1 MPIRVSSSQS
11 FTTDRVGVARED
23 TDGRNALIADQR
35 GGGSVMNSKPSLS
48 VEDAAVQ
55 LTRANL
61 SWGPLG
67 QATTVSFAFRA
78 TENGMPSDVQG
89 FTNFTTV
96 QIQAT
101 LLALQAWS
109 DVAGLTF
116 VRQDD
121 GFGYSN
127 NATILF
133 GNYSSGAEGAAAFA
147 YLPGSAAPT
156 SEEGDVWVNAS
167 LSYNATPVMGGY
179 GHLALVHELG
189 HALGLLHPA
198 DYDAAAGV
206 DITYA
211 AHATYYEDSNQYT
224 VMSYFD
230 ETSTGASFGS
240 GRYASAPLLDDIAAA
255 QRLYGA
261 NMSTRTGDTVYGFNS
276 TADRAWFSASATG
289 PAPIFAVWDAG
300 GIDTLDFSGYSMRQ
314 VIDLRQGAFSNVG
327 SRIGNVSIALGTVIE
342 NVIGG
347 AGDDIMTGNSAD
359 NRFTTGGGNNDV
371 EGGLGTDTLVLAGPR
386 SAYTITSDGR
396 RGGITGPEGTTRFE
410 NVEFLAFS
418 DMTIA
423 APPITGGLDVTGDM
437 TNDRMDGTEFGDS
450 LSGGGGN
457 DVIHGL
463 GGVDQLTGGRGDDIV
478 DGGAGNDHIYLD
490 QGDDVL
496 AGGEGVDVLDSGL
509 ARSGLQIN
517 LQLGTI
523 SGGGLGVDRV
533 SGFERVVGSRFND
546 LIIGGDEDNYL
557 QGFGGI
563 DTLRGGGGNDELIAS
578 DALAGGGPDVI
589 KAADQ
594 ANSTI
599 ASAISLDDAF
609 DMLERQDILS
619 SFANPH
625 ATVVATSHGGLEY
638 YAFTVG
644 ANVNASFD
652 IDGAAFDS
660 TLRIFDAAGV
670 ELASNDDFKPTGDG
684 GSGTDSYLN
693 FRFATAGVYYVQVGQ
708 YAPAGGTGFGTAPPA
723 AGLGYTLH
731 VTVPGHAVQPTYLQ
745 GSDLYGDAGNDILRT
760 SFGSDYLDGGGG
772 LDTAIFNEARTS
784 FVVTVADGVTTLRH
798 TGEGGVDTVRNVER
812 LMFADGLYNAA
823 GQRFGGPI
831 NGTTVADELYGTDG
845 NDVINGLGGDDVI
858 DGGAGNDALAA
869 GLGNDTVHGGAGNDV
884 ISGDGGSDVLHGDD
898 GDDAFLFAV
907 GEPGGST
914 QAFGGAGTDT
924 IILRGGG
931 ASIDLT
937 TNGGSAGGV
946 AISVSSIE
954 NVQFDGSVD
963 AGGGNRLAYGSA
975 EANAIVAL
983 GILAG
988 VTFEGRGGD
997 DLLIGGG
1004 GADSLLGGDG
1014 ADNVSGGD
1022 GNDTIEGGE
1031 GADHLAGGLGA
1042 DWVYGGTGNDVISGD
1057 GGSDILLGEDGD
1069 DAFLFAVGEPGGATQ
1084 AYGGAGTDTII
1095 LRGGGASIDLT
1106 TNGGSA
1112 GAVAISVNSI
1122 ENVQFD
1128 GSVDAG
1134 GGNRLAYGSAGANAI
1149 VALGILAGVTFEG
1162 RGGDDLLVGGEGADS
1177 LLGGGDNDI
1186 IKGNGGDDAID
1197 GGSGTDL
1204 VELRGLAAD
1213 YTITA
1218 VAGGYRVTDAVGG
1231 RDGSDLLT
1239 GVETLR
1245 FSDGSTVSLPAPVP
1259 AAPQVLP
1266 ALAGDKTVTAGP
1278 EVLPGAA
1285 GDKTLFDGPQT
1296 LPGAG
1301 DDFILA
1307 GKFDAAPPVMP
1318 TLPGDFDPGLAALA
1332 ELELA
1337 RESMMSL
1344 LRENPLH
1351 HHGSGPQLTL
1361 DDDWSGVS
1369 HPSRHDVWE

>member
-1 MPIRVSSSQS
+1 MTIRVSASQS
-11 FTTDRVGVARED
+11 FTRDRVGVARDD
-23 TDGRNALIADQR
+23 TDGRTSLIADQR
-35 GGGSVMNSKPSLS
+35 GVGSELNGKPSLS

-67 QATTVSFAFRA
+67 QAATVSFAFRA
-78 TENGMPSDVQG
+78 TGNGMPSDVQG
-89 FTNFTTV
+89 FTNFTNV

-116 VRQDD
+116 VRQND
-121 GFGYSN
+121 GSGYSD

-147 YLPGSAAPT
+147 SLPGSAAP
-156 SEEGDVWVNAS
+156 SAEEGDVWVNAS
-167 LSYNATPVMGGY
+167 LSYNATPLMGGY
-179 GHLALVHELG
+179 GQLALVHEIG

-224 VMSYFD
+224 VMSYFS
-230 ETSTGASFGS
+230 ESATGAGFGT

-276 TADRAWFSASATG
+276 TADRAWFSASGAG
-289 PAPIFAVWDAG
+289 PVPVFAVWDAG
-300 GIDTLDFSGYSMRQ
+300 GIDTLDFSGYSVRQ
-314 VIDLRQGAFSNVG
+314 VIDLRQGAFSDVG
-327 SRIGNVSIALGTVIE
+327 ARTGNVSIALGAVIE
-342 NVIGG
+342 NAIGG
-347 AGDDIMTGNSAD
+347 AGDDIITGNSAD
-359 NRFTTGGGNNDV
+359 NRITTGAGNNDV
-371 EGGLGTDTLVLAGPR
+371 EGGLGTDTLVLAGLR
-386 SAYTITSDGR
+386 SDYTITSDGR
-396 RGGITGPEGTTRFE
+396 RGFIVGPEGTTRFE
-410 NVEFLAFS
+410 NVEFLAFA

-423 APPITGGLDVTGDM
+423 APPITGGLDILGDM
-437 TNDRMDGTEFGDS
+437 TNDRMDGTDFDDT
-450 LSGGGGN
+450 LHGGGGN
-457 DVIHGL
+457 DVILGL
-463 GGVDQLTGGRGDDIV
+463 GGTDRLIGGRGDDLV
-478 DGGAGNDHIYLD
+478 DGGAGNDLIYID
-490 QGDDVL
+490 QGNDDL
-496 AGGEGVDVLDSGL
+496 SGGEGIDVLSADL
-509 ARSGLQIN
+509 ALSGLQIDM
-517 LQLGTI
+517 QLGTI
-523 SGGGLGVDRV
+523 SGGGMGVDRV
-533 SGFERVVGSRFND
+533 SGFERVTGSRFND
-546 LIIGGDEDNYL
+546 LIIGGDEDNYI
-557 QGFGGI
+557 QGLGGI
-563 DTLRGGGGNDELIAS
+563 DTLRGGGGNDELVAS
-578 DALAGGGPDVI
+578 SALAGGGADVI

-594 ANSTI
+594 ANSAI
-599 ASAISLDDAF
+599 ASAISLDAAF
-609 DMLERQDILS
+609 DTLERPDIFN

-644 ANVNASFD
+644 ANVTATFD

-660 TLRIFDAAGV
+660 TLRIFDASGV

-684 GSGTDSYLN
+684 GSGTDSFLN

-708 YAPAGGTGFGTAPPA
+708 YAPAGGSGFGTAPPA

-731 VTVPGHAVQPTYLQ
+731 VSVPGHAVQPTYNQ
-745 GSDLYGDAGNDILRT
+745 GSELHGDSGNDILRS
-760 SFGSDYLDGGGG
+760 SFGNDYMDGGSG
-772 LDTAIFNEARTS
+772 LDTAIFSGSRTS
-784 FVVTVADGVTTLRH
+784 YAVSVSDGVTTVRQG
-798 TGEGGVDTVRNVER
+798 GEGGVDTVRNVER
-812 LMFADGLYNAA
+812 LQFSDGVFNAA
-823 GQRFGGPI
+823 GLPFGGPI
-831 NGTTVADELYGTDG
+831 NGTSVAEELYGTDG

-937 TNGGSAGGV
+937 TNGGSAGGL
-946 AISVSSIE
+946 AISVNSIE

-975 EANAIVAL
+975 ANNAIVAL

-1162 RGGDDLLVGGEGADS
+1162 RGGDDLLVGGEGAD
-1177 LLGGGDNDI
+1177 LLSGGGDNDV

-1197 GGSGTDL
+1197 GGAGTDL

-1239 GVETLR
+1239 GIETLR
-1245 FSDGSTVSLPAPVP
+1245 FGDGSTVSLPASAPG
-1259 AAPQVLP
+1259 APQVLP
-1266 ALAGDKTVTAGP
+1266 AVADEKTVTAGP
-1278 EVLPGAA
+1278 EVLPGAT
-1285 GDKTLFDGPQT
+1285 GDKTLFDGPWT
-1296 LPGAG
+1296 LPGA
-1301 DDFILA
+1301 DDGFVLT
-1307 GKFDAAPPVMP
+1307 GKFGDVPPVMP
-1318 TLPGDFDPGLAALA
+1318 TLSDDFDVGHAAVA
-1332 ELELA
+1332 ELELT

-1351 HHGSGPQLTL
+1351 HPGYGPQLTL
-1361 DDDWSGVS
+1361 DDDGSGVIA
-1369 HPSRHDVWE
+1369 PSRHDVWE